1 MLTAEREARLVN
13 QYGLHARPST
23 QLTNLASSFEST
35 IEVST
40 DSRSMDAKSVM
51 SVLQLAAVK
60 GTLLRFRAQ
69 GPDAEEAVEALAELV
84 GRGFDGLD

>member
-1 MLTAEREARLVN
+1 MLVAEREARLVN
-13 QYGLHARPST
+13 AHGLHARPSA
-23 QLTNLASSFEST
+23 QLTKLATTFESS

-40 DSRSMDAKSVM
+40 DSRSMDAKSIM

-60 GTLLRFRAQ
+60 GTVLRFRAQ

>member
-1 MLTAEREARLVN
+1 MLIAERQARLVN

-23 QLTNLASSFEST
+23 QLANLASRFESR

-60 GTLLRFRAQ
+60 GTVLRFRAQ
-69 GPDAEEAVEALAELV
+69 GRDAEEAVEALAELV